1 MEWILLLLAG
11 GLAAGVGLW
20 AARPGT
26 PSESDERPEGKRGPS
41 SSPALPG
48 SGEDRGKAVR
58 LGPGQIKEEIQDL
71 LNQAPR
77 KIRGRGVAAKDEFQ
91 HSKTPLKVTY
101 NTDQLI
107 ARSSRYAHHR
117 RVLQNAELMVDKQKA
132 ADALE
137 LFERVH
143 NRVADAD
150 VQNRIQTNIDDIR
163 RWLAGFESE
172 EDNLRF
178 PEIVVPL
185 TLQNLALENLSE
197 GIKQLSDSLVT
208 KIVEATRAVNAIP
221 SVSVPPGMAQAAGQA
236 AAQAAAAYAAAQP
249 SSPMGTVPAVPP
261 AGVPTAGATGAAA
274 PVAASAPAAFAP
286 PDGAAAYYPQAFPAT
301 SDLPPG
307 AILPVIPRFYPPSG
321 EWFSDDYT
329 KRKTPASPG
338 TPSNLPSG
346 LTLDDNGNLVT
357 DGWTDSD
364 FEREWQKYKNLP
376 PYDRRSGVERRK
388 SQDRRGG
395 LDPKRKDRRSGT
407 DRRQQDLFKER
418 DEFLKKLEEH
428 KKRKQALD
436 EWNKNQ
442 KLPELPPVEMPF
454 EPAKRPE
461 TVIEISNA
469 VVNIGDLSK
478 KTDESEPEEELKAPE
493 PEPAP
498 AEPEKEEEEE
508 PRHIVFETP
517 PLDLPPVGMPGVD
530 ARLAGDLFETARD
543 LSSQPLANLGLPSG
557 AKIEDAMPVPSIA
570 EGEAAPEAMAGETE
584 AAPADGGLPG
594 LGGEEG
600 EGEGEGEAEE
610 PKKET
615 QIQEIRGVLEL
626 KPPEEDDA
634 PFLTLTYDFAKIPD
648 SFKLSR
654 DYHTMEYAYYKYKP
668 MLVKAQEFTRRKML
682 KNALNYYRVIKSQ
695 NIPPEFKRM
704 INRNIK
710 DITEY
715 LEKFLMSRAG

>member
-26 PSESDERPEGKRGPS
+26 PSESEEPRDPKRGPV

-48 SGEDRGKAVR
+48 SDQDRGKAVR
-58 LGPGQIKEEIQDL
+58 LGPDQIKSEIKDL
-71 LNQAPR
+71 LDQAPR
-77 KIRGRGVAAKDEFQ
+77 KIRGRGIAARDEAQQ

-150 VQNRIQTNIDDIR
+150 VQSRIQTNIDDIR

-221 SVSVPPGMAQAAGQA
+221 AVSVPPGIAQVAAQA
-236 AAQAAAAYAAAQP
+236 AAQAAAAYAGAQP
-249 SSPMGTVPAVPP
+249 LPAAGPASPVTAPSVSAPSAAGPAAMP
-261 AGVPTAGATGAAA
+261 GA
-274 PVAASAPAAFAP
+274 APAAFAP
-286 PDGAAAYYPQAFPAT
+286 PDAAAYYPQAFPAT

-329 KRKTPASPG
+329 KRKKPAAAAG
-338 TPSNLPSG
+338 PSNLPSG

-388 SQDRRGG
+388 SQDRRGS
-395 LDPKRKDRRSGT
+395 LDPRRKDRRSGT

-428 KKRKQALD
+428 KKRKQALED
-436 EWNKNQ
+436 WEKNQ
-442 KLPELPPVEMPF
+442 KLPELPPVEMPL
-454 EPAKRPE
+454 EPGKVRPD

-478 KTDESEPEEELKAPE
+478 KPEEPEAEQVPEPE

-508 PRHIVFETP
+508 PRHVIFETP
-517 PLDLPPVGMPGVD
+517 PLDLPPVGMPAVD
-530 ARLAGDLFETARD
+530 SRVGGELFEAARD
-543 LSSQPLANLGLPSG
+543 LSSQPLASLGLPSG
-557 AKIEDAMPVPSIA
+557 TKIEDAMPVPSIA
-570 EGEAAPEAMAGETE
+570 EGEPAPEAMAGETE

-594 LGGEEG
+594 LGEEG
-600 EGEGEGEAEE
+600 EAEGEAEE